1 MQVIETEPFD
11 PAEQRN
17 VERHWLAT
25 MRDHRAAVEVR
36 SVVRESWERCL
47 VAGVEPRLPS
57 APMVLDESSL
67 ATTRECTDW
76 VALAER
82 VVRQQDGSFGGPG
95 HVITLFDAAGR
106 MLASEGDPAARDGLA
121 GINFAP
127 GGLWTE
133 DVVGTNGPG
142 TALAEGRP
150 VHVVGA
156 EHFCQAWHRWHCA
169 AVPVRDPVTGLVL
182 GVLDISGFREYAHPH
197 SLNLAQALAFAIE
210 QMLSAREAERRFL
223 TLSRLTD
230 LAARYP
236 ADASFAVD
244 RAGRILLSS
253 PELEGVLP
261 TEAARRLDRTLAALL
276 AESRDSAP
284 REVTL
289 PPEDYPARKAVWY
302 PVLDGRTVV
311 GGCLLVERP
320 RPPAAPHRP
329 PGASGARYTF
339 GDVVGVSPSLR
350 QALALARTAA
360 ATELPVLLLGETGTG
375 KEVFAQAIHH
385 ASARRARPFVAVN
398 CAALPRELIESELFG
413 YVGGAFS
420 GARREGASGKFEAA
434 DGGTIFL
441 DEIGELSSGAQ
452 AALLRVLQEGEITK
466 VGSARSRQVDVRVI
480 AATNRDVEAAVA
492 SGRLRADVFH
502 RLNVMP
508 IELAAL
514 RERPADI
521 RPLTAHFLREAAREL
536 GRPGAAL
543 DPAVV
548 ASFERHSWPGNVRE
562 LKNLVRRLV
571 ACAAA
576 FPIRAEELADAGL
589 RSERARPDEQESA
602 ARLSTAAEREL
613 MDVVARSR
621 TMAEAASRL
630 GVTRS
635 TLYRRMERLGLRP
648 ERVLRPH

>member
-1 MQVIETEPFD
+1 
-11 PAEQRN
+11 
-17 VERHWLAT
+17 
-25 MRDHRAAVEVR
+25 
-36 SVVRESWERCL
+36 
-47 VAGVEPRLPS
+47 
-57 APMVLDESSL
+57 
-67 ATTRECTDW
+67 
-76 VALAER
+76 
-82 VVRQQDGSFGGPG
+82 
-95 HVITLFDAAGR
+95 
-106 MLASEGDPAARDGLA
+106 
-121 GINFAP
+121 
-127 GGLWTE
+127 
-133 DVVGTNGPG
+133 
-142 TALAEGRP
+142 
-150 VHVVGA
+150 
-156 EHFCQAWHRWHCA
+156 
-169 AVPVRDPVTGLVL
+169 
-182 GVLDISGFREYAHPH
+182 
-197 SLNLAQALAFAIE
+197 
-210 QMLSAREAERRFL
+210 
-223 TLSRLTD
+223 
-230 LAARYP
+230 
-236 ADASFAVD
+236 
-244 RAGRILLSS
+244 
-253 PELEGVLP
+253 
-261 TEAARRLDRTLAALL
+261 
-276 AESRDSAP
+276 
-284 REVTL
+284 
-289 PPEDYPARKAVWY
+289 
-302 PVLDGRTVV
+302 
-311 GGCLLVERP
+311 
-320 RPPAAPHRP
+320 
-329 PGASGARYTF
+329 
-339 GDVVGVSPSLR
+339 
-350 QALALARTAA
+350 
-360 ATELPVLLLGETGTG
+360 
-375 KEVFAQAIHH
+375 VFAQAIHH

-466 VGSARSRQVDVRVI
+466 GGSARSRQVDVRVI